1 MAKFDVKITPLRDDE
16 KRDRNWYTV
25 KINTYKQVIEGKFEH
40 WELRD
45 LIGKIDNAIR

>member
-25 KINTYKQVIEGKFEH
+25 KISTYKQVIEGKFEH

>member
-16 KRDRNWYTV
+16 KRDRNWYSV